1 MPMALAGNEI
11 GTGGERV
18 RHLFRTEHPD
28 AFDDFPFEKEFV
40 VRRARVIEQLQ
51 DVSDRAR

>member
-1 MPMALAGNEI
+1 MIFFARPSTISPSISVE
-11 GTGGERV
+11 T
-18 RHLFRTEHPD
+18 
-28 AFDDFPFEKEFV
+28 EFV

>member
-1 MPMALAGNEI
+1 MHSIKPHSIWVNEFVHKS
-11 GTGGERV
+11 RFLHV
-18 RHLFRTEHPD
+18 
-28 AFDDFPFEKEFV
+28 FDDFRFEKEFV